1 MQVRTVGEMKA
12 ALSKYPDAMPL
23 TGYNGSD
30 SPDVPIS
37 IYPQSPL
44 KLVKMKLMDG
54 SEKDIEVE
62 MSDKAAGE
70 GVPLPPKLTVSVCH

>member
-54 SEKDIEVE
+54 RRRTLKSR
-62 MSDKAAGE
+62 
-70 GVPLPPKLTVSVCH
+70 